1 MAEKVEVTI
10 VGGKISV
17 DQLTLDLSGKGPN
30 VQIHWKILT
39 PQWEFT
45 ANGIEIPTNTGQFDQ
60 PERQGQNFKWKD
72 KNSDGRTYKYTINVF
87 DGTTGLTEDP
97 FIVNA

>member
-10 VGGKISV
+10 AGGAISV
-17 DQLTLDLSGKGPN
+17 DKPTLDLRGKGPN

-39 PQWEFT
+39 QGWNFT
-45 ANGIEIPTNTGQFDQ
+45 ANGIEIPENKGEFSQ

-72 KNSDGRTYKYTINVF
+72 RNSDHQTYKYTINVS
-87 DGTTGLTEDP
+87 DGTTDLTEDP